1 VRLWDFAVAI
11 HGEPGVDAGLID
23 LQDNHG
29 QCVSYLLW
37 AVWAA
42 RHGRAVSEAEL
53 TLAAGLAR
61 DWEAEVGGPL
71 RATRRA
77 LKRPRPPMADAGREA
92 LRATVKANELSA
104 ERTLLE
110 ALEALTPKPTAPY
123 SADVAQRLHAAM
135 AAWSGSASI
144 SGKLGST
151 STKVPHPEVLGAQR
165 RASKD
170 AVAGQ
175 VRPSRPAARA
185 PQDEELCG
193 AAAKP
198 AARGSTPG
206 PIPALAILLPIFERF
221 AI

>member
-1 VRLWDFAVAI
+1 MRLWDFAVAI

-42 RHGRAVSEAEL
+42 RHGRPL
-53 TLAAGLAR
+53 TKTALTAAAGLAR
-61 DWEAEVGGPL
+61 NWEAEVTAPL
-71 RATRRA
+71 RAARRT
-77 LKRPRPPMADAGREA
+77 LKRPRPPMADARREA
-92 LRATVKANELSA
+92 LRTKVKAIELSA

-110 ALEALTPKPTAPY
+110 ALEAATPRATSAPRGAVAERLAEAMAVWSATAPGGGT
-123 SADVAQRLHAAM
+123 R
-135 AAWSGSASI
+135 
-144 SGKLGST
+144 GST
-151 STKVPHPEVLGAQR
+151 RTKGPHPEAPGAKR

-170 AVAGQ
+170 AAAAQ

-185 PQDEELCG
+185 PQDEEGYG
-193 AAAKP
+193 AAAKLTACSATAP
-198 AARGSTPG
+198 AAV
-206 PIPALAILLPIFERF
+206 LAPLLPIFETF